1 MNGLSGRTFLVT
13 GGGSGIGRGT
23 CERLSK
29 EGSRVAVLDRDGGRA
44 KTVASRLRQ
53 TGIEAIDLACDVTH
67 ESALTDAVQRV
78 VAELGP
84 LRGLVTSAGIF
95 DPGDIRP
102 LAEIS
107 LETFEGTLR
116 VNLGG
121 TFLAIKCALPAL
133 LEAGG
138 GAIVTIAS
146 TAALRGHGRGPSYS
160 ASKGGVVALTRIL
173 AEQYGERGIRV
184 NCICPGAVAGEG
196 MGAYFASEAGGSQ
209 AARENPLGRVGLAE
223 ELGATAAYLLSED
236 ASFVHGQILAVD
248 GGASVR

>member
-1 MNGLSGRTFLVT
+1 MNPLLTGLLSFCFAPLFALQTVGDVVLKAGFDSDAEGFVFSTDPFRGTSQPGYAFGVWLAAGGLSG
-13 GGGSGIGRGT
+13 GG
-23 CERLSK
+23 
-29 EGSRVAVLDRDGGRA
+29 
-44 KTVASRLRQ
+44 
-53 TGIEAIDLACDVTH
+53 
-67 ESALTDAVQRV
+67 
-78 VAELGP
+78 
-84 LRGLVTSAGIF
+84 
-95 DPGDIRP
+95 
-102 LAEIS
+102 
-107 LETFEGTLR
+107 LR

-184 NCICPGAVAGEG
+184 NCICPGAIAGEG

-209 AARENPLGRVGLAE
+209 AARGNSLGRVGLAE
-223 ELGATAAYLLSED
+223 ELGGTAAYLLSED